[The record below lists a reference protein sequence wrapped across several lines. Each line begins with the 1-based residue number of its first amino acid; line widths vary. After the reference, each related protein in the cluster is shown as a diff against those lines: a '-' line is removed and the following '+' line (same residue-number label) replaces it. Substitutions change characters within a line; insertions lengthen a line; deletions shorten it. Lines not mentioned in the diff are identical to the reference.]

1 MGGFKMK
8 AVKISLILFF
18 IAFTVSCSIYGV
30 RYDYD
35 QQADFTEFKTFGW
48 MQVPEKAVISS
59 LVVQRVKNAVNAEL
73 KAKGLIMMSSDPD
86 LLIAE
91 HLGKKDKVQV
101 TDWGYSYGSYGG
113 SRIYGGSRGPGRI
126 STYQYEEGILILD
139 FVDAKSRKLIWRG
152 TAKARVQNLDTPEK
166 SEKIINA
173 AVKKILEK
181 YPPSSAK

>member
-1 MGGFKMK
+1 MK
-8 AVKISLILFF
+8 AIKIFLILLF
-18 IAFTVSCSIYGV
+18 IGFTVSCSIYDV

-35 QQADFTEFKTFGW
+35 RQTDFTEFKTFGW
-48 MQVPEKAVISS
+48 MQVPEKAGISS
-59 LVVQRVKNAVNAEL
+59 LVVQRVKNAVKAEL
-73 KAKGLIMMSSDPD
+73 KAKGLMMMSSNPD
-86 LLIAE
+86 FLIAE

-101 TDWGYSYGSYGG
+101 TDWGYSYGAYGRYGRYSGYRG
-113 SRIYGGSRGPGRI
+113 SGGV

-139 FVDAKSRKLIWRG
+139 FVDAKSKKLIWRG
-152 TAKARVQNLDTPEK
+152 TAKAKVQNVNTPEK